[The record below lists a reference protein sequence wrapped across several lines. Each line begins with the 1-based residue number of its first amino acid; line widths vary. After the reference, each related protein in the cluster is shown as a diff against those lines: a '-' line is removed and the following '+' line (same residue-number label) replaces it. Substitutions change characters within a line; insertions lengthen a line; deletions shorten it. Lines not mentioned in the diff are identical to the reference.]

1 MVYTTP
7 VPLSLA
13 VVLLEKPFQA
23 VFIKRAFTWSGVRE
37 GSFCSRS
44 AATPLT
50 TGVAILVP
58 LSCMYRAEPYIAPQD
73 VRELLQGKTANAGYS
88 VSSVL
93 LDDAFRE
100 TTALPGATR
109 SGFTTWSND
118 VGPLEL

>member
-58 LSCMYRAEPYIAPQD
+58 LSCMYRAEPYFSPQD
-73 VRELLQGKTANAGYS
+73 VRELWQVNSSTTGYCLG
-88 VSSVL
+88 SVL
-93 LDDAFRE
+93 LDGAIRE
-100 TTALPGATR
+100 TT
-109 SGFTTWSND
+109 
-118 VGPLEL
+118 